1 MASFKFWKTK
11 KEKGG
16 SMNDGVLLMTCIII
30 FTLAIMSIF
39 LIQAKEP
46 KKFDKQGMVKYNDN
60 DY

>member
-1 MASFKFWKTK
+1 
-11 KEKGG
+11 
-16 SMNDGVLLMTCIII
+16 MNDGVLLITCIII

-60 DY
+60 DYSRGT